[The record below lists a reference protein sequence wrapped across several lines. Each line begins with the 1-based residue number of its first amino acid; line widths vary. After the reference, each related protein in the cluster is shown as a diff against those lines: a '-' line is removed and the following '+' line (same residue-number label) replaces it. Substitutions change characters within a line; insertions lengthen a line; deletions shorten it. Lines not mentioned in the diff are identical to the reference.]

1 MSSGTFSEAAV
12 REEIISPILRALHY
26 SSNGGNDVRYGLS
39 LRYPR
44 DVLGRKN
51 PASDRRI
58 RGVADYLCRAG
69 RRVPWII
76 EAKPSEPITDDDVE
90 QAYSY
95 AKHPEIR
102 ASYFCLC
109 NGIEFRVYAT
119 DADPTVGPL
128 RTVDPT
134 DAESAA
140 RELSS
145 LLGAEPL
152 LARFAQVAA
161 DSRSPIGPGLLS
173 FAQILRGK
181 IVYNRSAG
189 DLPFMRGFTISI
201 TRGAIQ
207 LVDGSGLCA
216 YWESQAPFDSIQKTI
231 DRLGLTRVEAISSS
245 TSLSTD
251 ARSPTVF
258 LLNSTAI
265 FPRGEKLW
273 DLTRYEEQE
282 LLQDLRCHLTTQAT
296 GTLSGSRFGGLFEI
310 HVDYEILQQERFAKV
325 GEFSAT
331 GEFELWLK

>member
-1 MSSGTFSEAAV
+1 MSSRTLSEAAV
-12 REEIISPILRALHY
+12 REEIIAPILRALHY
-26 SSNGGNDVRYGLS
+26 SSNGENDVRYGLS

-44 DVLGRKN
+44 EILGRKN
-51 PASDRRI
+51 PAADRRI
-58 RGVADYLCRAG
+58 RGIADYLCRAG
-69 RRVPWII
+69 RRIPWII
-76 EAKPSEPITDDDVE
+76 EAKPSEPITDDDIE

-119 DADPTVGPL
+119 DADPAVGPL

-134 DAESAA
+134 DPEAAA

-145 LLGAEPL
+145 LLAAEPL
-152 LARFAQVAA
+152 LARFAEVAA
-161 DSRSPIGPGLLS
+161 DSLPPIGPGLLS

-181 IVYNRSAG
+181 IVYSKSAG

-207 LVDGSGLCA
+207 LVEGRGLCA

-231 DRLGLTRVEAISSS
+231 DRLGLTRVETVSSS

-251 ARSPTVF
+251 TKSPTIF
-258 LLNSTAI
+258 LLKNVAI

-273 DLTRYEEQE
+273 DLTQYVERE
-282 LLQDLRCHLTTQAT
+282 LLQDLRCQLTARAT
-296 GTLSGSRFGGLFEI
+296 GTLSGTRFSGPFEI
-310 HVDYEILQQERFAKV
+310 HVDYEVPQQEQFAKV
-325 GEFSAT
+325 AEFSAS
-331 GEFELWLK
+331 GEFELLLK